1 MNLKYYLRLNLKR
14 AVIGSSISGI
24 TVGAQTLQTLIIA
37 NLINLLVSKN
47 YQEFWLWLGFD
58 VAFQG
63 LRSIN
68 TAIDGYY
75 GEKLKQS
82 VDYSIRRD
90 LGKGIARFN
99 HMQFHAQPAGNYATW
114 FDANVDQINLRGV
127 QTFEDSVTYSF
138 GVIFPLISLTL
149 YHWSFAVS
157 TLLISGIMFIVPK
170 LSSPRVTAA
179 SVRATKSQ
187 IRYTNQIIN
196 ILGGFDVFESF
207 KRLAHFSRQVDDESQ
222 KLYGTK
228 TNFSKV
234 RQLSQMYNGEMVS
247 LANLA
252 IMAQAAFLIFRHQ
265 ISIGAFISTG
275 SLAGML
281 MMSFGAVA
289 NTIVDQNALKPV
301 FDVIPFTP
309 PVPEVATADFADS
322 DFAELRLSKVALAV
336 KQQNIFKPVSA
347 VIRKGDK
354 VRIAGPSGS
363 GKTTLASIIAGFQP
377 ATTGSAVVTGSE
389 QGVKLSE
396 LVLYVPQ
403 APYILNQSV
412 RDNLTLGREFPDE
425 KLYAIL
431 EEVGLADTILKLP
444 DKIDTLIGSNDAVLS
459 GGERQR
465 LALARALLVK
475 APIIILDE
483 STSNVDEQTAIQ
495 IDRLFL
501 DDPQKTVFYISHES
515 SNEYYREKF
524 DTTIDLENP
533 I

>member
-1 MNLKYYLRLNLKR
+1 MNLKYYLRRNLKQ
-14 AVIGSSISGI
+14 VMISSSITGI

-37 NLINLLVSKN
+37 NLINLLVAKN
-47 YQEFWLWLGFD
+47 YRGFWLWLGFE
-58 VAFQG
+58 VVFAG
-63 LRSIN
+63 MRTIN
-68 TAIDGYY
+68 NAIDGYY
-75 GEKLKQS
+75 GEKLLQS

-90 LGKGIARFN
+90 LGRGIAHFN
-99 HMQFHAQPAGNYATW
+99 HTQFHSQPAGNYATW
-114 FDANVDQINLRGV
+114 FDANINQINLSGV
-127 QTFEDSVTYSF
+127 RTFEDSVTYSF
-138 GVIFPLISLTL
+138 GIIFPLISLTW

-157 TLLISGIMFIVPK
+157 TLLISGIMFAVPK
-170 LSSPRVTAA
+170 LTSPRVTAA
-179 SVRATKSQ
+179 SARTTKSQ
-187 IRYTNQIIN
+187 IHYTNQIIN

-207 KRLAHFSRQVDDESQ
+207 KRLAHFARQTDNEAQ

-228 TNFSKV
+228 MHFSKV

-252 IMAQAAFLIFRHQ
+252 IMAQAAFLIMHHQ

-281 MMSFGAVA
+281 MTLFGVVA
-289 NTIVDQNALKPV
+289 NTIIDQKSLKPV

-309 PVPEVATADFADS
+309 PVPEVAETNFAAS
-322 DFAELRLSKVALAV
+322 DFAELHLSKVALAV
-336 KQQNIFKPVSA
+336 KQQNIFEPVSA

-354 VRIAGPSGS
+354 VRISGPSGS

-377 ATTGSAVVTGSE
+377 ATTGSTVVTGTD

-412 RDNLTLGREFPDE
+412 RDNLTLGRKFPDE
-425 KLYAIL
+425 RLNAIL
-431 EEVGLADTILKLP
+431 EEVGLTDTINKLP
-444 DKIDTLIGSNDAVLS
+444 SKLDTLVGGNDAVLS

-465 LALARALLVK
+465 LALARALLVE
-475 APIIILDE
+475 APIVILDE

-495 IDRLFL
+495 IDKLFL
-501 DDPQKTVFYISHES
+501 DDPQKTVLYISHES
-515 SNEYYREKF
+515 NNDYYQGKF
-524 DTTIDLENP
+524 DSVIDLG
-533 I
+533 